1 MGEITFYPNEKDEV
15 TLIKNNYA
23 KFMRVGL
30 HYGVDN
36 HEIQHCAKVP
46 SPHLTYRCAIV
57 ETVGQDPNA
66 RFHDAFTDYV
76 FNDDCSAFTKVGT
89 HFALALGVL
98 PGLGFLACTGDSAL
112 VVMMLVTTFFMCI
125 ITYSFNTPERY
136 DYIRVS
142 LLPVRVAVSVGI
154 ALQSNQLSQYIS
166 VLIFS
171 YLSIFVLVI
180 DFILGDLFLLWA
192 YRFQCSYRV
201 LDILPAR
208 VFLCAREGAAH
219 LDDVLGHRI
228 GITTEV
234 IGCAWD
240 SRYSLIAD
248 LNGLICELRR
258 PRMEELQALVQEKI
272 GLHKSAGM
280 LHWAG
285 PTSSRRTLIGLGA
298 NCSVI
303 DHQGLSLL
311 HHSAAWAL
319 LQPVAFQLPLSMAWG
334 LGALLRAIADEAI
347 GFMGWVLHQLLLF
360 DTWGDQPLHRAL
372 RHRRFSE
379 ALAVLRYVELADPVL
394 AQRVVTSANAVT
406 GEQLAHL
413 NADLTLFEDPRRGRR
428 RTLDA
433 RSRFGSLFVARLER
447 PMPAA
452 FGGVNTKGLGQAMEE
467 LRRLG
472 AQSLSTVTSW
482 GALPWHTVA
491 GLPGSVSS
499 GTLLQLAQLLQVP
512 VETTDTRHRTALHY
526 AAEGGDAVNVHD
538 TYYTYAEA
546 LCEDMPEK
554 AYDKAFSRQISEPVT
569 PTASTASV
577 RKPSKRRRAALR
589 ARDAQRQMPLQ
600 LALAQGHWHIVSIFH
615 AANGYALEA
624 ACGFGNVTL
633 VRSMVLEQGYDP
645 HLKDEKNG
653 RSPIFEAL
661 EKGQITVAEPLGAV
675 GAVEGPDVCV
685 CGGGS
690 PRLSVGTPPTSLR
703 QNVSLI
709 ALDALGVSVL
719 GAAVQ
724 AQRWN
729 SVEFL
734 VQRIPVMQR
743 MANDSTALHFAA
755 QGSSQEQL
763 TASSLGRQNMILP
776 QEIIGTLVRSGVL
789 VDAVDYQNRTALF
802 YSHGAEAVE
811 ALLAMGASSAHR
823 DRGGR
828 TALHLAAAEGRD
840 AALEALLASRN
851 SQVDGLDAEGRSA
864 LHLAVLGGHVG
875 TTRTLLRWCAS
886 TLRDQSGQLPND
898 LAPAGVVRDLLLTGS
913 EEQCQCDCGRFPFNP
928 EWTTETWTNCSTV
941 VRCRSGGSG
950 VALSCERARSVP
962 LTSPG
967 TGQWSEVEL
976 YCRTVSGAET
986 DRRSAWALSEKWRSD
1001 RGSEFEGLVAARDA
1015 GHATFG

>member
-1 MGEITFYPNEKDEV
+1 MESSARAATVPECKP
-15 TLIKNNYA
+15 
-23 KFMRVGL
+23 
-30 HYGVDN
+30 
-36 HEIQHCAKVP
+36 EIQW
-46 SPHLTYRCAIV
+46 
-57 ETVGQDPNA
+57 
-66 RFHDAFTDYV
+66 
-76 FNDDCSAFTKVGT
+76 
-89 HFALALGVL
+89 
-98 PGLGFLACTGDSAL
+98 
-112 VVMMLVTTFFMCI
+112 
-125 ITYSFNTPERY
+125 
-136 DYIRVS
+136 
-142 LLPVRVAVSVGI
+142 
-154 ALQSNQLSQYIS
+154 ALQSDQFSEITRYAGIGENLDCRD
-166 VLIFS
+166 VNGELFIFLALQRCPESTVNDVVRS
-171 YLSIFVLVI
+171 YPSSSPS
-180 DFILGDLFLLWA
+180 LFAANGSGVTPLLA
-192 YRFQCSYRV
+192 AASRGFQV
-201 LDILPAR
+201 
-208 VFLCAREGAAH
+208 
-219 LDDVLGHRI
+219 
-228 GITTEV
+228 T
-234 IGCAWD
+234 
-240 SRYSLIAD
+240 
-248 LNGLICELRR
+248 
-258 PRMEELQALVQEKI
+258 
-272 GLHKSAGM
+272 
-280 LHWAG
+280 
-285 PTSSRRTLIGLGA
+285 RTLIGLGA

-319 LQPVAFQLPLSMAWG
+319 LQPVAFQLPLSM
-334 LGALLRAIADEAI
+334 
-347 GFMGWVLHQLLLF
+347 VLHQLLLF

-413 NADLTLFEDPRRGRR
+413 NADLTLF
-428 RTLDA
+428 
-433 RSRFGSLFVARLER
+433 
-447 PMPAA
+447 
-452 FGGVNTKGLGQAMEE
+452 EE

-526 AAEGGDAVNVHD
+526 AAEGGDAVNVQW
-538 TYYTYAEA
+538 
-546 LCEDMPEK
+546 L
-554 AYDKAFSRQISEPVT
+554 ISQG
-569 PTASTASV
+569 
-577 RKPSKRRRAALR
+577 AALR

-661 EKGQITVAEPLGAV
+661 EKGQIAVAEFLA
-675 GAVEGPDVCV
+675 
-685 CGGGS
+685 S
-690 PRLSVGTPPTSLR
+690 

-755 QGSSQEQL
+755 QGSS
-763 TASSLGRQNMILP
+763 

-986 DRRSAWALSEKWRSD
+986 DRRSALWL
-1001 RGSEFEGLVAARDA
+1001 LVML
-1015 GHATFG
+1015 ATQHLGDF